1 MVTIAIMI
9 GTPTGTCL
17 LAASSERDA
26 AVMTEEAVLALPP
39 GALPV
44 PIWIQC
50 ADEHARHR
58 LGRYLAD
65 WQNELVAVRPA
76 RAPSANPR

>member
-9 GTPTGTCL
+9 ATPTGTCL

-26 AVMTEEAVLALPP
+26 AVMTEEAILALPS

-44 PIWIQC
+44 PIWIQS

-58 LGRYLAD
+58 LERYLAD

-76 RAPSANPR
+76 RAPSADPR